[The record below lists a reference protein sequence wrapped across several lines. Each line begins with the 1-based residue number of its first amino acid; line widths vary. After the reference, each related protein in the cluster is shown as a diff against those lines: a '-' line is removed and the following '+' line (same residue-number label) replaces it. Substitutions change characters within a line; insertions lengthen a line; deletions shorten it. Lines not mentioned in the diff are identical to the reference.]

1 MAAGEG
7 GAAQKSR
14 RRQPGSVCGPGARTR
29 KARGCGATRAA
40 GPSSCGAA
48 AAGCRRW
55 RNRGWGAR
63 PVQAA
68 PAAPARHPADRP
80 GAGTAPRPGAW
91 RRSPRASLPRCGG
104 PPSRAGAGSP
114 AALSGD
120 VWGRGLGRRGFPAC
134 HTLAWGKDWDG
145 QSLVGAPRG
154 SENCTRSRA
163 PETGSGDLQGP
174 VGSTWVDPELGAV
187 VGSPIAVAC
196 APLCHHTNAG
206 TQRLAATRRW
216 RGWRRERAGEGRGA
230 GMVGGGPRLRCGRGG
245 RGREAPEGFGPA
257 AAAAPQSPPG
267 AEEAAAGGVVPAGH
281 TAVRVGV
288 NLSSE

>member
-1 MAAGEG
+1 MAIIASTMLNRGGEGGRGRWLNSRGAVTEPHLAQEKRPAGVLGSPAGRGGARFWKLQPRRQGDSERKERSVAAGEG

-14 RRQPGSVCGPGARTR
+14 RRQPGSFCGPGARTR
-29 KARGCGATRAA
+29 EARGCGATRAA
-40 GPSSCGAA
+40 GPPSCGAA
-48 AAGCRRW
+48 ATGCRRW

-63 PVQAA
+63 PVQAP
-68 PAAPARHPADRP
+68 PAAPARHPEDSP

-120 VWGRGLGRRGFPAC
+120 VWERWRGRRGFPAC

-163 PETGSGDLQGP
+163 PETGSGDPRGP
-174 VGSTWVDPELGAV
+174 SVTW
-187 VGSPIAVAC
+187 
-196 APLCHHTNAG
+196 
-206 TQRLAATRRW
+206 
-216 RGWRRERAGEGRGA
+216 
-230 GMVGGGPRLRCGRGG
+230 
-245 RGREAPEGFGPA
+245 
-257 AAAAPQSPPG
+257 
-267 AEEAAAGGVVPAGH
+267 
-281 TAVRVGV
+281 
-288 NLSSE
+288 